1 MMGGDWYP
9 SLFAEYPSLYVSL
22 IELSFTISL
31 FCSNPALFTRN
42 KPRKLTKDLLTGFFL
57 LYLLVYLIPDYE
69 SDPLSMYPD
78 PLSEL
83 TLRMRETIPYIT
95 MSYSFNSCWMQ
106 SIHMTILH
114 STAVKRKVVIS
125 QTNRSSLCPG

>member
-1 MMGGDWYP
+1 MDGDWYP

-42 KPRKLTKDLLTGFFL
+42 KPCKLTKDLLTGFFL

-69 SDPLSMYPD
+69 SVPLSI
-78 PLSEL
+78 
-83 TLRMRETIPYIT
+83 IPI
-95 MSYSFNSCWMQ
+95 
-106 SIHMTILH
+106 
-114 STAVKRKVVIS
+114 
-125 QTNRSSLCPG
+125 P